1 MYPIRVPLIWY
12 MGTNKCQVV
21 YVKLVGRVYS
31 GYSGDMTEV
40 SRVTSNLNLK
50 DTDSTLYVECALS
63 YHWTRHPLT
72 VYRKDVDVVII
83 ESVKRA
89 QTNSMV
95 CFGQAK
101 ASARGFPALVGNE
114 KIDVDRHHLNGQT
127 PSRWNEKTT
136 EVCLFAF
143 NRIDSTSNRDIGN
156 FNGMIWLEIFRV
168 VTLDTIQWE
177 W

>member
-63 YHWTRHPLT
+63 YH
-72 VYRKDVDVVII
+72 
-83 ESVKRA
+83 
-89 QTNSMV
+89 
-95 CFGQAK
+95 
-101 ASARGFPALVGNE
+101 
-114 KIDVDRHHLNGQT
+114 
-127 PSRWNEKTT
+127 
-136 EVCLFAF
+136 
-143 NRIDSTSNRDIGN
+143 
-156 FNGMIWLEIFRV
+156 
-168 VTLDTIQWE
+168 
-177 W
+177 